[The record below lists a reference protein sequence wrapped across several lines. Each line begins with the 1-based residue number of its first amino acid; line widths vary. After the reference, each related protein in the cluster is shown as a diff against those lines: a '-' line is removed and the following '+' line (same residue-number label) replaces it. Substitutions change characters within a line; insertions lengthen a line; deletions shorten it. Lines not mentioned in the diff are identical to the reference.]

1 VSKTS
6 NDNMV
11 FVIDDDLGIR
21 QLLGAALDSA
31 GFTTATYGS
40 GRAFI
45 EVAPR
50 LTSGCILLDVRMPEM
65 DGLEVLLELNKL
77 GTRLPVILMSGY
89 ADTAIVV
96 QAMKAGA
103 ADFIDKPLD
112 IGQLLATI
120 DYALSSK
127 SSIQLSEITEAAK
140 RIAMLSQRE
149 HQVLSGVVAGGTNK
163 TIAGDLGISVRT
175 AEIHRARMLDRLGVQ
190 SLAEA
195 IRLAVLADL

>member
-1 VSKTS
+1 
-6 NDNMV
+6 
-11 FVIDDDLGIR
+11 
-21 QLLGAALDSA
+21 
-31 GFTTATYGS
+31 
-40 GRAFI
+40 
-45 EVAPR
+45 
-50 LTSGCILLDVRMPEM
+50 M
-65 DGLEVLLELNKL
+65 DGLEVLQELNKL
-77 GTRLPVILMSGY
+77 GTRLPVILMSGS

-112 IGQLLATI
+112 IGRLLATI
-120 DYALSSK
+120 DYAISSK
-127 SSIQLSEITEAAK
+127 SSIPLSEITNAAK

-149 HQVLSGVVAGGTNK
+149 RQVLSGLLADGTNK

-175 AEIHRARMLDRLGVQ
+175 VEINRARMLARLGVQ

>member
-1 VSKTS
+1 MS

-11 FVIDDDLGIR
+11 FVIDDDEGIR
-21 QLLGAALDSA
+21 QLLHAALDSA
-31 GFTTATYGS
+31 GFTTATYAS
-40 GRAFI
+40 GRAFL

-65 DGLEVLLELNKL
+65 DGLEVLQELNKR

-89 ADTAIVV
+89 ADTAIAV

-103 ADFIDKPLD
+103 ADFIEKPVD
-112 IGQLLATI
+112 IGRLLATI
-120 DYALSSK
+120 DHALSSK
-127 SSIQLSEITEAAK
+127 RRIPLSEISAAAK
-140 RIAMLSQRE
+140 RIAKLSRRE
-149 HQVLSGVVAGGTNK
+149 RQVLSGLLAGGINK

-175 AEIHRARMLDRLGVQ
+175 VEIHRARMLDRLGVQ

-195 IRLAVLADL
+195 IRLAVLSGL

>member
-1 VSKTS
+1 
-6 NDNMV
+6 MV
-11 FVIDDDLGIR
+11 FVIDDDQGIR
-21 QLLGAALDSA
+21 QLLDAALDSA
-31 GFTTATYGS
+31 GFTTATYAS
-40 GRAFI
+40 GRAFL
-45 EVAPR
+45 EVEPR

-65 DGLEVLLELNKL
+65 DGLEVLQELNKR

-89 ADTAIVV
+89 ADTAIAV

-103 ADFIDKPLD
+103 ADLIEKPVD
-112 IGQLLATI
+112 IGRLLATI

-127 SSIQLSEITEAAK
+127 SSIPLSEISAAAT

-149 HQVLSGVVAGGTNK
+149 RQVLSGLLAGGTSK

-175 AEIHRARMLDRLGVQ
+175 VEIHRARMLDRLGVQ

-195 IRLAVLADL
+195 IRLAVLSGL

>member
-1 VSKTS
+1 MS

-11 FVIDDDLGIR
+11 FVIDDDEGIR
-21 QLLGAALDSA
+21 QLLHAALDSA
-31 GFTTATYGS
+31 GFTTATYAS
-40 GRAFI
+40 GRAFL

-65 DGLEVLLELNKL
+65 DGLEVLQELNKR

-89 ADTAIVV
+89 ADTAIAV

-103 ADFIDKPLD
+103 ADFIEKPVD
-112 IGQLLATI
+112 IGRLLATI
-120 DYALSSK
+120 DCALSSK
-127 SSIQLSEITEAAK
+127 SSIPSKISDAAK

-149 HQVLSGVVAGGTNK
+149 RQVLSGLLAGGINK

-175 AEIHRARMLDRLGVQ
+175 VEIHRARMLDRLGVQ
-190 SLAEA
+190 SIAEA
-195 IRLAVLADL
+195 IPLAVLSGL